1 MRSMRNALAA
11 ILAAVLVAGPGFA
24 QQATDSNDI
33 WLLARA
39 GESLRRLTEATA
51 AGRESGAGSI
61 SADGGRIAFVS
72 DDDFL
77 GEGIA
82 NGTDEIWLYEVATA
96 TLTRVT
102 VASDPARDSSDP
114 SISADGARIAFA
126 SDSDFHGEGI
136 PSGQAEIW
144 LYDVAT
150 RQLTR
155 LTRALAPG
163 GESAQPDI
171 SADGTTVAF
180 ASNAV
185 LEGEAAGTLA
195 VEAARPG
202 GVIPAG
208 GAITGGAIAAGIGAG
223 DPAVDVWLVDVSTGA
238 LRRVT
243 RGGPRTASANPDLN
257 ANATRV
263 AFESNADLLGGG
275 PRTASRDLW
284 LYDLAADVLTRIT
297 EGGDPSRASEAASI
311 SADGR
316 RVAFYSDADLLGE
329 GRPDSVDE
337 VWLYDAPTASL
348 RRITSLWVPERDAGT
363 SPVLHPDAANVEI
376 TADGNAIVFASD
388 GDLLDEGLPNGYP
401 HVWIHDLRDD
411 DLRRIDTSAGS
422 GSGLAITPDASRI
435 ALYRSDFDVIRLMR
449 VTASSGPPRP
459 ETMTAA
465 MISADLDALQRELEE
480 RWAYVKTNGVDLA
493 AAIDEIRARGASGM
507 AFNDYGI
514 EVQKL
519 IARFID
525 GHAGVGSFGYPSG
538 YLPFFIETSG
548 DRFVAI
554 RPDRSGFLADGFP
567 YVRSLDGAAIADW
580 IEAAA
585 PFNPQGSPQYVTRR
599 GLRQIALLQFMRS
612 VMGLPQSETV
622 RVELAA
628 TDGARTTEIE
638 LPVAASASS
647 GSTWPRARSGLI
659 DGDVGYIR
667 IESMTPDAAVD
678 IDVWMDLF
686 RDTRGLIVDVR
697 GNGGGLRHPLRALYP
712 YLVSDEAPPRVINA
726 AKYRL
731 HPDNAEDHLGGSRFL
746 YRESWEGWT
755 PAEREAI
762 RRFKETFRPEWTPPE
777 AEFSEWHYLVLARR
791 NNPNAYVYGKP
802 VIVLMDE
809 KCFSATDIFLSG
821 LKGVPGVTL
830 VGYPSG
836 GGSARAVGARL
847 PESGLSLRLAS
858 MASFQRTG
866 LLYDGN
872 GIEPDVVVDPTPESF
887 LAGGEDNVLEVAIS
901 MLDGR

>member
-1 MRSMRNALAA
+1 MRNALAA

-136 PSGQAEIW
+136 PSGQTEIW
-144 LYDVAT
+144 FYDVAT

-195 VEAARPG
+195 VD
-202 GVIPAG
+202 I
-208 GAITGGAIAAGIGAG
+208 
-223 DPAVDVWLVDVSTGA
+223 WLVDVSTGA

-263 AFESNADLLGGG
+263 AFESNADLSGGG

-363 SPVLHPDAANVEI
+363 NPVLHPDAANVEI

-388 GDLLDEGLPNGYP
+388 GDLLDEGLPSGYP

-435 ALYRSDFDVIRLMR
+435 ALFRSAFDEIRRMR
-449 VTASSGPPRP
+449 ATASAGPARP
-459 ETMTAA
+459 ETMTPE
-465 MISADLDALQRELEE
+465 MIAADLDALQRELEE
-480 RWAYVKTNGVDLA
+480 RWAYVKANGVDLV
-493 AAIDEIRARGASGM
+493 AAIGGIRGRGAAGM
-507 AFNDYGI
+507 AFDEYGI

-519 IARFID
+519 IAGFID
-525 GHAGVGSFGYPSG
+525 GHAGVGGFGYPRG
-538 YLPFFIETSG
+538 FLPFFIEKSG
-548 DRFVAI
+548 DRFVAV

-585 PFNPQGSPQYVTRR
+585 PFNPQGSPQYVTWR

-628 TDGARTTEIE
+628 ADGARTTEIE
-638 LPVAASASS
+638 LPVAAAASS

-678 IDVWMDLF
+678 IDVWMNLF

-746 YRESWEGWT
+746 YRESWESWT

-777 AEFSEWHYLVLARR
+777 AEFSEWHYLVLARH

-802 VIVLMDE
+802 VIVLIDE

-858 MASFQRTG
+858 MASFQHTG

-872 GIEPDVVVDPTPESF
+872 GIEPDVIVDPAPDFF
-887 LAGGEDNVLEVAIS
+887 LDGGEDNVLEAAIS
-901 MLDGR
+901 MLDG